1 MRSIPYNIVLIRQSS
16 VRAILGP
23 LLSHV
28 SAVPWGHLKGSK
40 LKKKYV
46 CISISTKQAENF
58 KSCEMKE
65 G

>member
-1 MRSIPYNIVLIRQSS
+1 MRSIPYNIVLIRKSS

-40 LKKKYV
+40 LKNIYV
-46 CISISTKQAENF
+46 SISTKKILPAGIKLEIQ
-58 KSCEMKE
+58 
-65 G
+65 